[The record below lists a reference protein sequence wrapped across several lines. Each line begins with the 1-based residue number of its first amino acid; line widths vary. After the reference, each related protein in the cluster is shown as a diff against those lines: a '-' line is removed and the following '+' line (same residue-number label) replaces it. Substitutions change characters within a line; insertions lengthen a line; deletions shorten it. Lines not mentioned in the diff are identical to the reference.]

1 MSQTLPLSHLQTR
14 LSEPMEYAL
23 KSLIKY
29 GRFGPGVS
37 VGVILALESRGLIVA
52 AHEGMG
58 LGTWEATEQ
67 GRSYYG
73 EWLKGST
80 L

>member
-1 MSQTLPLSHLQTR
+1 
-14 LSEPMEYAL
+14 MEYAL
-23 KSLIKY
+23 KNIVLY
-29 GRFGPGVS
+29 GRPGPGV
-37 VGVILALESRGLIVA
+37 GLGELLALESHGLVV
-52 AHEGMG
+52 GVS
-58 LGTWEATEQ
+58 WEATEE